1 MKSRFSLFAFFTIL
15 IISIS
20 IRIYDINKQWQHR
33 QFCLTTFD
41 ALGYYMYLPAGL
53 IYDDVLKVNWLQAI
67 DVKYGVVGSWQ
78 YQTIK
83 EKNGNFVFKYLGGV
97 AIMELPFFLM
107 GHAVAKSAGFEAD
120 GFSLPYQYALVVA
133 AFFYAFIG
141 LYYLRRFLLD
151 YFDDKIVAITLL
163 LLTIASN
170 WVQYVAIDSAQSHV
184 YIFPLYVWILFGTRA
199 WHQKPTLN
207 GAFLI
212 GFIIGLATICRP
224 TEGIML
230 FIPLLWNTQTKEN
243 AAAKWALVKQ
253 YKPHVWAA
261 IIGGFLAISPQ
272 LIYWKYASGHFLYD
286 VGSKWY
292 FLNPYF
298 RVIFGFE
305 KGWFVYTPVA
315 ILFVLGLFFIKKF
328 PFRKSVITLCLLNMY
343 IIIAWAD
350 WKYGGSYSCRAL
362 VQSYAIFA
370 LPLAAIIQNIVA
382 TRWRTLFYALCFYLI
397 SVNIFQIYQYNKGIL
412 RYDENSFEYYKSIYL
427 NPNAPPFQR

>member
-97 AIMELPFFLM
+97 AIMELPFFLI

-120 GFSLPYQYALVVA
+120 GFSLPYQYALIVA

-212 GFIIGLATICRP
+212 GFIIGLATI
-224 TEGIML
+224 
-230 FIPLLWNTQTKEN
+230 
-243 AAAKWALVKQ
+243 
-253 YKPHVWAA
+253 
-261 IIGGFLAISPQ
+261 
-272 LIYWKYASGHFLYD
+272 
-286 VGSKWY
+286 
-292 FLNPYF
+292 
-298 RVIFGFE
+298 
-305 KGWFVYTPVA
+305 
-315 ILFVLGLFFIKKF
+315 
-328 PFRKSVITLCLLNMY
+328 
-343 IIIAWAD
+343 
-350 WKYGGSYSCRAL
+350 
-362 VQSYAIFA
+362 
-370 LPLAAIIQNIVA
+370 
-382 TRWRTLFYALCFYLI
+382 
-397 SVNIFQIYQYNKGIL
+397 
-412 RYDENSFEYYKSIYL
+412 
-427 NPNAPPFQR
+427 